1 MAACRDTQGE
11 PRGVA
16 VKVIGLR
23 GTVGL
28 TGGDEA
34 VGQR

>member
-11 PRGVA
+11 PRGAA
-16 VKVIGLR
+16 VKVVRLWGA
-23 GTVGL
+23 VGL
-28 TGGDEA
+28 TGGNEA